1 MWPNPQE
8 TANLVTFTNCGFG
21 HIYWKN
27 LLWKTSFFVQRRF
40 TYYTYVTSLSKSPS
54 AFLFSVLTLGL
65 KASAFSCPKS
75 TIEKPEQCVNS
86 FQSQQQRHQN
96 DVRDIVLVSLFL
108 TLNRFHR
115 LFLCFNLWIWA
126 SKCRLGR
133 E

>member
-1 MWPNPQE
+1 MKFFIKDFVRKCDQIRRKLQIWSHLL
-8 TANLVTFTNCGFG
+8 TAVWSHLLKKSFM
-21 HIYWKN
+21 KN
-27 LLWKTSFFVQRRF
+27 FIFCAAKIHLLHLRNIT
-40 TYYTYVTSLSKSPS
+40 SKSPS

-65 KASAFSCPKS
+65 KASAFTCPKS

-115 LFLCFNLWIWA
+115 LFLCFNL
-126 SKCRLGR
+126 
-133 E
+133 